1 VGPER
6 WHLKRMTYPDADD
19 ALWAGLLATLLDQ
32 GVLRTSANRLHLPSH
47 SVELSEAERVLA
59 QSLLAQLETG
69 RFDPPWVRD
78 LATAAAPEDAVR
90 RLLRKLARAG
100 LVHQVVTDL
109 FYHPRPLGDMARLIA
124 SSSDGETAGFRD
136 ATGLG
141 RKRAVQ
147 VLEYFDRSGY
157 TRRIQNRHVLRP
169 NAAWPDETNPDA
181 VA

>member
-1 VGPER
+1 
-6 WHLKRMTYPDADD
+6 
-19 ALWAGLLATLLDQ
+19 LWTGLLATLLDQ
-32 GVLRTSANRLHLPSH
+32 GLLRASANRLHLPSH
-47 SVELSEAERVLA
+47 TVELSDAEQALSA
-59 QSLLAQLETG
+59 TLLAQLAAG

-78 LATAAAPEDAVR
+78 LATAALPEDEVR

-100 LVHQVVTDL
+100 LIHQVVNDL
-109 FYHPRPLGDMARLIA
+109 FYHPRPLAEMARLIA
-124 SSSDGETAGFRD
+124 SSSDGETASFRD
-136 ATGLG
+136 ATGIG

-169 NAAWPDETNPDA
+169 NATWPEEQNPGA